1 MSKNG
6 NAGNGKMHNSNNNNS
21 GSNSCNWPNR
31 LRLSQSEGKFL
42 MQFPPSVPFLLSFPS
57 PRCASLTPSHCL
69 LLLLLAL
76 RWPFGNS
83 FSFCCC
89 SRCCYF
95 FFFFFSLL
103 HYTRAFSFSI
113 FYKHF
118 SIAFRCAFSFGVKK
132 NPLAVSGS

>member
-6 NAGNGKMHNSNNNNS
+6 NAGNGKMHKSNNNNS

-42 MQFPPSVPFLLSFPS
+42 MQFPPQF
-57 PRCASLTPSHCL
+57 
-69 LLLLLAL
+69 
-76 RWPFGNS
+76 S
-83 FSFCCC
+83 FSF
-89 SRCCYF
+89 RFPPLLLPLTAF
-95 FFFFFSLL
+95 FFLHFAGHSEIHLAFVAAPAAAISFSFFFSLL